1 MPWTPR
7 KKSTVIT
14 LYNCVRRNSNSLDS
28 FRLYT
33 KVASEELE
41 IRSTRYRGKWKP
53 STLTVPNNNSRDEPN
68 EAGNGKITERVE
80 NIGKDWKELYYTD

>member
-14 LYNCVRRNSNSLDS
+14 L
-28 FRLYT
+28 LYT

-41 IRSTRYRGKWKP
+41 IRSTRYRGKWSNIWKP
-53 STLTVPNNNSRDEPN
+53 SILTAPNNNSWDGPN
-68 EAGNGKITERVE
+68 EAGNGKIMERVA

>member
-7 KKSTVIT
+7 KKGTVIT
-14 LYNCVRRNSNSLDS
+14 LFNCVRRNSNSLDS

-41 IRSTRYRGKWKP
+41 IRSTRYRGKWSNIWKP
-53 STLTVPNNNSRDEPN
+53 SILTAPNNNS
-68 EAGNGKITERVE
+68 
-80 NIGKDWKELYYTD
+80 